1 MKFLE
6 MMKRFLSLDEVE
18 DSVNKV
24 NPLTSSEEKWK
35 ALALELNK
43 ELQRFGL
50 LQRKPRL
57 SVVID
62 FTKNGRLI
70 LGIRLEFISRTCLI
84 KV

>member
-35 ALALELNK
+35 ALALEFQRTREQHKFAIQECVRLQTICDCQA
-43 ELQRFGL
+43 ELLADRE
-50 LQRKPRL
+50 
-57 SVVID
+57 V
-62 FTKNGRLI
+62 
-70 LGIRLEFISRTCLI
+70 
-84 KV
+84 